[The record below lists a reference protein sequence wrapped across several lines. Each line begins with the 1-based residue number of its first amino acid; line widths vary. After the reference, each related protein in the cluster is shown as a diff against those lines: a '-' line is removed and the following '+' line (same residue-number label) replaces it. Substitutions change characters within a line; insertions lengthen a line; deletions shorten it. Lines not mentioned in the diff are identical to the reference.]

1 MTASAQPAG
10 TPAQILA
17 ARPPEQWFALAELAP
32 DALPH
37 LLIGAGVRG
46 HVTALMSAG
55 QFPDAVRLLAHA
67 LPRREGVWWAWWC
80 ARRSLGSEAPPP
92 AVLAAIGAT
101 ERWIAQPTDE
111 HRRAAFAAAEAV
123 GIGTPAGCAGAAAFF
138 SAGSMGPPHVAE
150 VPPPEFASAKAVAG
164 GVTLSA
170 VAGDPAQTP
179 DRFRQYLEQGLEVG
193 RRVGLWT

>member
-1 MTASAQPAG
+1 MTASAPPAQS
-10 TPAQILA
+10 PAQILA

-37 LLIGAGVRG
+37 LLLGAGVRG
-46 HVTALMSAG
+46 HVNALVGAE

-80 ARRSLGSEAPPP
+80 ARRASGAEPPP
-92 AVLAAIGAT
+92 AVAASIAAT

-111 HRRAAFAAAEAV
+111 HRRAAFAAAEVV
-123 GIGTPAGCAGAAAFF
+123 GIGSPAGCAGAAAFF
-138 SAGSMGPPHVAE
+138 SGGSMGPPNVGE
-150 VPPPEFASAKAVAG
+150 VPPPEYASAKAVAG

-170 VAGDPAQTP
+170 VAGDPPGAP